1 MCILLSPG
9 HGSEED
15 EHQALSDKEVILV
28 TLNLKGEFHLA
39 NLVLDYSATV
49 YRSALGFIIPYRTE
63 KWLLLRRTY
72 RSDFVLAQTSQS
84 HLTFF
89 FLTLQ
94 IIFLCDDTIFC
105 FHFRKFGICDC

>member
-28 TLNLKGEFHLA
+28 TLNLKGEFHFA

-49 YRSALGFIIPYRTE
+49 YRSVLGFIIPYRTE
-63 KWLLLRRTY
+63 KWLLLRR
-72 RSDFVLAQTSQS
+72 
-84 HLTFF
+84 LTAR
-89 FLTLQ
+89 
-94 IIFLCDDTIFC
+94 IVC
-105 FHFRKFGICDC
+105 